1 MVTVGVRG
9 FVQATTAVSASK
21 RRRSGIGP
29 MTIPTAFLRGHE
41 CLKQTC
47 VCPSIHPSVRLPV
60 CRSLWLAWFEAND
73 NVVNQKCFLT
83 TIIRPFLENYIC
95 TLEPT
100 LHYTV

>member
-47 VCPSIHPSVRLPV
+47 VCPSARPSACLFADPYGLPG
-60 CRSLWLAWFEAND
+60 LKLMTM
-73 NVVNQKCFLT
+73 L
-83 TIIRPFLENYIC
+83 
-95 TLEPT
+95 
-100 LHYTV
+100 